1 MLIVGRYF
9 YDQPI
14 NDQINRYYEIRK
26 IAKGQGDDY
35 ATGCFLDYQLLN
47 IIYWILYRSLPTKCS
62 WSSQRERIRSWFQS
76 YSTNLVLWNIKN

>member
-1 MLIVGRYF
+1 MLVVGRYF

-35 ATGCFLDYQLLN
+35 AAGCFLDYQLLN
-47 IIYWILYRSLPTKCS
+47 IIY
-62 WSSQRERIRSWFQS
+62 
-76 YSTNLVLWNIKN
+76 

>member
-1 MLIVGRYF
+1 MFVLTFDNTNNGSSKVKRKSHIKHFLPRVNITDYNVLIVGRYF

-47 IIYWILYRSLPTKCS
+47 IIY
-62 WSSQRERIRSWFQS
+62 
-76 YSTNLVLWNIKN
+76 